1 MYLAGAKVDGLVGWV
16 PRAGDMGFGVS
27 IFSYA
32 GQVTVGFSTD
42 ADLMP
47 DPDRLQALVLAQVAL
62 MLAIGRRARAPRRP
76 IPRPKDA
83 PATA

>member
-1 MYLAGAKVDGLVGWV
+1 MVGWV

-32 GQVTVGFSTD
+32 GQVTIGFSTD
-42 ADLMP
+42 AHLMP
-47 DPDRLQALVLAQVAL
+47 DPERLQPLVLDQVAL
-62 MLAIGRRARAPRRP
+62 MRVMAGVASRRRSAKRARGHVAPAA
-76 IPRPKDA
+76 PKPV